1 VDDPVVTPEAVALDL
16 EPATVG
22 SRSVAIALDL
32 LLIGSGLVLLA
43 LAEAAFGFTG
53 FVPDWLGIA
62 LVLLLGFA
70 LQFGY
75 PVGFETLWRGRT
87 PGKAAMGLRVVTV
100 EGAPVRFRHAATRAA
115 IGLLELTGTAGAIA
129 VIASLSSARGQRLGD
144 LAAGTLVIRE
154 RRSGRPPRVV
164 PFEAPPGLEGY
175 VRVLDTSRL
184 DRDAYATVRDLLRR
198 DLEPRL
204 RARLAEQVA
213 EGLVGRVQPPPPPGL
228 DAVTWLRCVAASV
241 QGASAGVG
249 PGEWPAGGRARHEP
263 VGAHGRDAPPPST
276 SEQAH
281 HVPPVGP
288 AVESGPPPPPAP
300 ERRGGGDQP
309 GPGPGGF
316 VPPA

>member
-32 LLIGSGLVLLA
+32 LLIGTGLLLLA
-43 LAEAAFGFTG
+43 LAEAAFGVTG

-129 VIASLSSARGQRLGD
+129 VIASLSSPRGQRLGD

-154 RRSGRPPRVV
+154 RRSGRPPRAV
-164 PFEAPPGLEGY
+164 PFASPQGLEDY

-184 DRDAYATVRDLLRR
+184 DREDYATVRDLLRR
-198 DLEPRL
+198 DLAPQL

-213 EGLVGRVQPPPPPGL
+213 EGLVGRVQPPPPAGL

-249 PGEWPAGGRARHEP
+249 HGGTWAGAGGRHAR
-263 VGAHGRDAPPPST
+263 GDGSRDAPT
-276 SEQAH
+276 SAAARGASP
-281 HVPPVGP
+281 VPPAAP
-288 AVESGPPPPPAP
+288 SREPGPPPPPAP
-300 ERRGGGDQP
+300 ERRGGEGEA